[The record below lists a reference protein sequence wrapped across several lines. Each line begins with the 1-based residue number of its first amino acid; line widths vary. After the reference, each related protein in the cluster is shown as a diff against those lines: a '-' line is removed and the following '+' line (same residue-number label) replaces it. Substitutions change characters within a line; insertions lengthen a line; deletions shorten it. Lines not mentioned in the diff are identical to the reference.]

1 MLEQLLALD
10 LYHLALVFAR
20 MSGAFIALPGFGANY
35 VPVRVRVF
43 IALGV
48 SMAML
53 PLVVD
58 ILPPLPATAG
68 GLVRLLV
75 LEITVGAF
83 IGLIAQALL
92 AALHFAG
99 AAIGFTS
106 GLANAMV
113 FDPITESQGA
123 IVTGFLNLVA
133 TVTIFV
139 TGTHILML
147 QAVGE
152 SFTLFPSGAPLP
164 VGDMAD
170 YLARVL
176 GQSFLI
182 GLRLASPFIV
192 FSLVFQTSMGVTAR
206 LMPQMNVFFVALP
219 AQILLALALLMLVLP
234 AIILWAMNHFENGL
248 RAFIAG
254 G

>member
-10 LYHLALVFAR
+10 VFHLGLVFAR
-20 MSGAFIALPGFGANY
+20 MSGAFIALPGFAATH
-35 VPVRVRVF
+35 VAVRVRVF

-53 PLVVD
+53 PMLAGT
-58 ILPPLPATAG
+58 LPPMPADAG
-68 GLVRLLV
+68 GIVRLIV
-75 LEITVGAF
+75 IEITVGAF
-83 IGLIAQALL
+83 LGLL
-92 AALHFAG
+92 AQTLLSALHFAG
-99 AAIGFTS
+99 SVIGVTS

-123 IVTGFLNLVA
+123 LIIGFLNMLAMVL
-133 TVTIFV
+133 IFV

-147 QAVGE
+147 EAVGE
-152 SFTLFPSGAPLP
+152 SYTLFVPGAPLP
-164 VGDMAD
+164 LGDMSD

-176 GQSFLI
+176 GQSFVI
-182 GLRLASPFIV
+182 GLRLASPFVV
-192 FSLVFQTSMGVTAR
+192 FSLVFQTAMGVTAR
-206 LMPQMNVFFVALP
+206 LMPQMNVFFVGLP

-234 AIILWAMNHFENGL
+234 AMMLWAMNHFENGL

>member
-10 LYHLALVFAR
+10 IFHLGLVFAR
-20 MSGAFIALPGFGANY
+20 MSGAFIALPGFAATH
-35 VPVRVRVF
+35 VAVRVRVF

-53 PLVVD
+53 PMLVGT
-58 ILPPLPATAG
+58 LPPMPADAG
-68 GLVRLLV
+68 GIVRLIV
-75 LEITVGAF
+75 IEITVGAF
-83 IGLIAQALL
+83 LGLL
-92 AALHFAG
+92 AQTLLSALHFAG
-99 AAIGFTS
+99 AVIGVTS

-123 IVTGFLNLVA
+123 LIIGFLNMLAMVL
-133 TVTIFV
+133 IFV

-147 QAVGE
+147 EAVGE
-152 SFTLFPSGAPLP
+152 SYTLFVPGAPLP
-164 VGDMAD
+164 LGDMSD

-176 GQSFLI
+176 GQSFVI
-182 GLRLASPFIV
+182 GLRLAAPFVV
-192 FSLVFQTSMGVTAR
+192 FSLVFQTAMGVTAR
-206 LMPQMNVFFVALP
+206 LMPQMNVFFVGLP

-234 AIILWAMNHFENGL
+234 AMMLWTMNHFENGL

>member
-10 LYHLALVFAR
+10 VFHLGLVFAR
-20 MSGAFIALPGFGANY
+20 MSGAFIALPGFAATH
-35 VPVRVRVF
+35 VAVRVRVF

-53 PLVVD
+53 PMLVGT
-58 ILPPLPATAG
+58 LPPMPADAG
-68 GLVRLLV
+68 GIVRLIV
-75 LEITVGAF
+75 IEITVGAF
-83 IGLIAQALL
+83 LGLL
-92 AALHFAG
+92 AQTLLSALHFAG
-99 AAIGFTS
+99 SVIGVTS

-123 IVTGFLNLVA
+123 LIIGFLNMLAMVL
-133 TVTIFV
+133 IFV

-147 QAVGE
+147 EAVGE
-152 SFTLFPSGAPLP
+152 SYTLFVPGAPLP
-164 VGDMAD
+164 LGDMSD

-176 GQSFLI
+176 GQSFVI
-182 GLRLASPFIV
+182 GLRLASPFVV
-192 FSLVFQTSMGVTAR
+192 FSLVFQTAMGVTAR
-206 LMPQMNVFFVALP
+206 LMPQMNVFFVGLP

-234 AIILWAMNHFENGL
+234 AMMLWAMNHFENGL